1 MAHFCES
8 VPLLLVCTKTDLRA
22 DPTTLSLMAAQGT
35 KPVSSEE
42 GERIAREIGAKRYLE
57 CSAKLGNGVKEVF
70 DAAVRESMK
79 RGGLGGMAGRVR
91 KRGKCVVL

>member
-35 KPVSSEE
+35 KPVSAEE
-42 GERIAREIGAKRYLE
+42 GERIAKEIGAKRYLE
-57 CSAKLGNGVKEVF
+57 CSAKKGDGVREVF
-70 DAAVRESMK
+70 ETAIRESMK
-79 RGGLGGMAGRVR
+79 RGGLAGRVR
-91 KRGKCVVL
+91 KRGKCLVL